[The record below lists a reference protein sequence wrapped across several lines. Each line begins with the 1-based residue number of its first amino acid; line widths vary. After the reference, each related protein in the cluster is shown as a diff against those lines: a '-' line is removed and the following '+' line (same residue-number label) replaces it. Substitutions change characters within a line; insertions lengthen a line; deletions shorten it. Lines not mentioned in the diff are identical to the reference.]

1 MAQHQHCLQS
11 YTHVLQFHASFIPLV
26 FETYSTLERILMW
39 HTEYYNLYLIKYN
52 QIYIFSFVLI
62 IKVSLLIVHLGLDY
76 KSTFC
81 FSFSYCLWVTRESWV
96 LHKEVFLFLSF
107 GRVICFQDSL
117 CFSFFLFFSIVL
129 LAKNQSTFFFF
140 FEKKSINLFYLAF
153 SVYLQYFQKKNKQIS
168 CFQMDT
174 KVK

>member
-62 IKVSLLIVHLGLDY
+62 IKVTLLIVHLGLDY

-81 FSFSYCLWVTRESWV
+81 FPFSYCLWVTRESWV

-107 GRVICFQDSL
+107 GRVICFQVSL
-117 CFSFFLFFSIVL
+117 CFSFFLFL
-129 LAKNQSTFFFF
+129 LQYFQQKINQLIIFFFQ
-140 FEKKSINLFYLAF
+140 KKSINFFYLAF
-153 SVYLQYFQKKNKQIS
+153 SVYLQYFQQKKQIS